1 MKHYV
6 LSLAVL
12 GTLMGCQSD
21 TQDLQEF
28 VAQVK
33 QNTQISIEPYPTFS
47 KTPAF
52 KYQVADKRSPF
63 QRLSGI
69 SADVVQTVK
78 ANCLQP
84 DFSRAKHPLEQY
96 GTDALSIK
104 GFFTRQQQTWALIQ
118 ANDGTLHKAKAGD
131 HLGLFFGRITSIKDG
146 NVYIIE
152 MLPDGTGCW
161 QEKQATLTVSQAAG
175 EQKNV

>member
-1 MKHYV
+1 MKRYV
-6 LSLAVL
+6 LGLIAA

-21 TQDLQEF
+21 MQDLQDF
-28 VAQVK
+28 VVQVK
-33 QNTQISIEPYPTFS
+33 QSTQISIEPYPTFS

-52 KYQVADKRSPF
+52 EYQVADKRSPF

-69 SADVVQTVK
+69 TAETIQTAK

-84 DFSRAKHPLEQY
+84 DFSRAKQPLEQY

-131 HLGLFFGRITSIKDG
+131 HLGLFFGRITSIRDG
-146 NVYIIE
+146 KVSIIE